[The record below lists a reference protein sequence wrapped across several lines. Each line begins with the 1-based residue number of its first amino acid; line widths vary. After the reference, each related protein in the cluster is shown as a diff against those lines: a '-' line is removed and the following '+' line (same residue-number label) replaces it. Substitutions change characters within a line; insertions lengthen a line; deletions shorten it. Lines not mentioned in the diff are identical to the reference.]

1 MDRAQPDPTLAH
13 QMLEINSY
21 AQKHIAGRVRAIRLT
36 KSGVLQRS
44 NRAYCQRVCVLD
56 SERRSGLEAGH
67 HNSHRIDV
75 SIVLAIARRQAAPS
89 LELRGARRARSSF
102 GARFGYSDLKQA
114 AGICGGCG
122 QGYGN

>member
-36 KSGVLQRS
+36 ESGVLQRS

-56 SERRSGLEAGH
+56 SERRSRLEAGH

-89 LELRGARRARSSF
+89 LELRGARQARSSF
-102 GARFGYSDLKQA
+102 GGALRKQRLEA
-114 AGICGGCG
+114 SRWHLRRMRS
-122 QGYGN
+122 GYGN